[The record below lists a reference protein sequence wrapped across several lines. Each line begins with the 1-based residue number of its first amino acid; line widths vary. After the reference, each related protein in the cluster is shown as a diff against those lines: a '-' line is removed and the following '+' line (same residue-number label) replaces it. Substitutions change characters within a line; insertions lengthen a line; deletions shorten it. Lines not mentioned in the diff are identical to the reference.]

1 MRSRSPSRETGRIG
15 VLRIVIWIALI
26 GVLCALSL
34 PGSGSQL
41 VKGRMTQTLSNL
53 KQLHMAS
60 QQMTLDNQTTGDS
73 PIRWTCSGTT
83 PLTFEQWT
91 NALVTGK
98 YVTAGELKKFLSF
111 GTRLSPTNV
120 VSVFAVAEKDPADT
134 VLLATKN
141 WQGPGVSDLAKNLYS
156 GPGVVIFRKG
166 GDGVILQPRQAT
178 ATNLIG
184 TGGMH
189 NFLPLR

>member
-1 MRSRSPSRETGRIG
+1 MRSRSPSRETGKIG
-15 VLRIVIWIALI
+15 ELRILIWIALVGAI
-26 GVLCALSL
+26 CALSL
-34 PGSGSQL
+34 PESGNRL
-41 VKGRMTQTLSNL
+41 VRGPMTQTLSNL
-53 KQLHMAS
+53 KQLHMAA

-91 NALVTGK
+91 NALVTGN
-98 YVTAGELKKFLSF
+98 YVTAAELKKFLSF
-111 GTRLSPTNV
+111 GTRHSPTNV
-120 VSVFAVAEKDPADT
+120 VNVFAVTEKDPADT

-141 WQGPGVSDLAKNLYS
+141 WQGPGAPALAKNIYPR
-156 GPGVVIFRKG
+156 PGVVIFRKG
-166 GDGVILQPRQAT
+166 GDGVILQPSQAA

-184 TGGMH
+184 SGGLH